1 MNYKYRIKH
10 QFDTVMKREKQ
21 TITDYLSGVT
31 YTVFF
36 RTKSRSKDTNEQLR
50 LYYAEDTAINNG
62 TIFTYKNEN
71 YIVIN
76 KQADESNCFYTSI
89 AQKCTQNVS
98 VNGLNLP
105 FATENIQITTD
116 VSSAVTMIDGT
127 VIIFTGINSYYDKI
141 DVNKTFNAF
150 GNTYKV
156 SNKYQDNGLG
166 YLKCE
171 QTTSVPDTYTLDY
184 TGVDTVSLDDGDT
197 YQLTFEA
204 RKNDVTVENP
214 TITYVSSDETIATV
228 DANGLMT
235 MLQAGNVTITATWND
250 VSANATI
257 SIGAVTPPVAT
268 MTCEITYRK
277 NYIKAG
283 GSYSTYKAVFYDA
296 DGVVITGITPVWSLS
311 SAEMD
316 VSKLT
321 VTNTVPESYKIKI
334 SEDYLECIGTHFTI
348 TLADGDNTCSSSVV
362 IEIQEYS

>member
-21 TITDYLSGVT
+21 NITDYLSGAT

-36 RTKSRSKDTNEQLR
+36 RTKSRSKDINEQLR
-50 LYYAEDTAINNG
+50 LYYAEDTDIDNG

-76 KQADESNCFYTSI
+76 RQADESNCFYTSI

-98 VNGLNLP
+98 VNGFNLP
-105 FATENIQITTD
+105 FATENIQVATD
-116 VSSAVTMIDGT
+116 ESSSIIIISGT

-141 DVNKTFNAF
+141 DINKTFNAF

-171 QTTSVPDTYTLDY
+171 QTTSVPDTYTLTY

-197 YQLTFEA
+197 YQLTFDA
-204 RKNDVTVENP
+204 RKNDVVVTDP
-214 TITYVSSDETIATV
+214 TIAYVSSDETIATI

-235 MLQAGNVTITATWND
+235 MLQAGNVAITATWND
-250 VSANATI
+250 VSANTTI

-268 MTCEITYRK
+268 MTCEITYPRD
-277 NYIKAG
+277 YIMLG
-283 GSYSTYKAVFYDA
+283 GSNTTYRAVFFDSN
-296 DGVVITGITPVWSLS
+296 GVAVTGIMPMWKVTSD
-311 SAEMD
+311 EMD
-316 VSKLT
+316 INKLT
-321 VTNTVPESYKIKI
+321 ITNTEPEAYGVKID
-334 SEDYLECIGTHFTI
+334 SLYEECLLQHFTI
-348 TLADGDNTCSSSVV
+348 TLSDKDNTCSYSIT
-362 IEIQEYS
+362 IEIQSR